1 VNKIVITVAGAVI
14 LLALSSETG
23 ILLSTSCQG
32 SQARTRGSLKG
43 LPESPRTVI
52 CSLSGT
58 FVNDNDRYLVLWLE
72 CRNRYQKGDCLN
84 LQIDLYLYNNL
95 IWRDRTIAKR
105 INFNP

>member
-1 VNKIVITVAGAVI
+1 MNKIVITVAGAVI

-23 ILLSTSCQG
+23 ILLPCQG

-58 FVNDNDRYLVLWLE
+58 FVNDNGRYLVLWLE